1 MTLPDYPRLLTA
13 RSCHATP
20 LGPMHLAC
28 TADALAGAWFEPQ
41 RHFDPASLAGVPEQP
56 DHPVLQAAAAA
67 LDAYFQGQPL
77 AELPLAYAEG
87 TPFQQQVWHWLCGI
101 PHGQTR
107 SYGQIAA
114 ALGRPNASR
123 AVGMAVGRNPVS
135 LFVPCH
141 RVLGSQGQLTGYG
154 GGLER
159 KTALLHLEQS
169 QADLL

>member
-1 MTLPDYPRLLTA
+1 MHTA
-13 RSCHATP
+13 WVLDTP
-20 LGPMHLAC
+20 LGPM
-28 TADALAGAWFEPQ
+28 TAVSQGDALTALTFGERLPPGCALERTPLI
-41 RHFDPASLAGVPEQP
+41 AN
-56 DHPVLQAAAAA
+56 AAAQ
-67 LDAYFQGQPL
+67 LGEYFAGKRQ
-77 AELPLAYAEG
+77 AFDLPLQPRG
-87 TPFQQQVWHWLCGI
+87 TAFQQTVWQALQQI
-101 PHGQTR
+101 PYGQTR